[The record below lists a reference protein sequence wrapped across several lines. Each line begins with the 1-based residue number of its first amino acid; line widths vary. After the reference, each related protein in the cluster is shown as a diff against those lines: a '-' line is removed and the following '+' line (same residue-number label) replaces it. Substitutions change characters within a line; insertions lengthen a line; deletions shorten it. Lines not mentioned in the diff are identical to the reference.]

1 MNVEIEIYMSGIIKF
16 FKDNPNELLNLVPED
31 KKEEFFD
38 KIRTVAISNSE
49 KGDEVSL
56 TRQQLVDI
64 CIQINGK
71 DNLIVKKLDKVIQYT
86 PFGEYSL
93 N

>member
-16 FKDNPNELLNLVPED
+16 FKDNPSELLNLVPED
-31 KKEEFFD
+31 KKEVFFD

-56 TRQQLVDI
+56 TRKQLVDI
-64 CIQINGK
+64 CVKINGK
-71 DNLIVKKLDKVIQYT
+71 DNTSIKELDKVIQYT